1 MTDRI
6 TYLTREGKEQ
16 LEAEL
21 KHKETVERREI
32 AERINAAKELGD
44 ISESGEYEDAKKA
57 SGFLEG
63 RIKEINDILRKALII
78 EEEDVGDIKAV
89 RVGRTVVVRFDDE
102 DSDEEYRIVGSAE
115 ANPAEGRI
123 SNESPLGRALI
134 DRRVKD
140 KVVVQTPNGPMK
152 CQIKS
157 IK

>member
-21 KHKETVERREI
+21 KQLETVGRRDI

-63 RIKEINDILRKALII
+63 RIKEINDILRKAHII
-78 EEEDVGDIKAV
+78 EEEVGDVKEV
-89 RVGRTVVVRFDDE
+89 RVGRTVVIRFEGE
-102 DSDEEYRIVGSAE
+102 DADEEYRIVGSAE
-115 ANPAEGRI
+115 SNPAEGRI

-140 KVVVQTPNGPMK
+140 KVIVQTPNGPMK
-152 CQIKS
+152 CVIKS

>member
-21 KHKETVERREI
+21 KQLETVGRREI

-63 RIKEINDILRKALII
+63 RIKEINDVLRKAHII
-78 EEEDVGDIKAV
+78 EEEVGDVKEV
-89 RVGRTVVVRFDDE
+89 RVGRTVVIRFDDE
-102 DSDEEYRIVGSAE
+102 EADEEYRIVGSAE
-115 ANPAEGRI
+115 SNPAEGRI

-140 KVVVQTPNGPMK
+140 KVIVQTPNGPMK
-152 CQIKS
+152 CVIKS

>member
-21 KHKETVERREI
+21 KELETVGRREI

-63 RIKEINDILRKALII
+63 RIKEINDVLRKAHII
-78 EEEDVGDIKAV
+78 EEEVGDVKEV
-89 RVGRTVVVRFDDE
+89 RIGRTVVIRFEDE
-102 DSDEEYRIVGSAE
+102 DADETYRIVGSAE

-152 CQIKS
+152 CVIKS

>member
-21 KHKETVERREI
+21 KQLETIGRREI

-63 RIKEINDILRKALII
+63 RIKEINDVLRKAHII
-78 EEEDVGDIKAV
+78 EEEVGDVKEV
-89 RVGRTVVVRFDDE
+89 RVGRTVVIRFDDE
-102 DSDEEYRIVGSAE
+102 EADEEYRIVGSAE
-115 ANPAEGRI
+115 SNPAEGRI

-140 KVVVQTPNGPMK
+140 KVIVQTPNGPMK
-152 CQIKS
+152 CVIKS

>member
-21 KHKETVERREI
+21 KQLETVGRRDI

-63 RIKEINDILRKALII
+63 RIKEINDVLRKAHII
-78 EEEDVGDIKAV
+78 EEEIGDVKEV
-89 RVGRTVVVRFDDE
+89 RVGRTVVVRFEDE
-102 DSDEEYRIVGSAE
+102 DADEEYRIVGSAE

-152 CQIKS
+152 CVIKS

>member
-21 KHKETVERREI
+21 KQLETVGRREI

-63 RIKEINDILRKALII
+63 RIKEINDVLRKAHII
-78 EEEDVGDIKAV
+78 EEEVGDVKEV
-89 RVGRTVVVRFDDE
+89 RIGRTVVIRFEDE
-102 DSDEEYRIVGSAE
+102 DADEEYRIVGSAE
-115 ANPAEGRI
+115 SNPAEGRI

-152 CQIKS
+152 CVIKS

>member
-6 TYLTREGKEQ
+6 TYLTREGKDQ

-21 KHKETVERREI
+21 KRLETEGRREI

-63 RIKEINDILRKALII
+63 LIKEINDILRKAHII
-78 EEEDVGDIKAV
+78 EEDVGDVKEV
-89 RVGRTVVVRFDDE
+89 RVGRTVVIRFEDEEDDE
-102 DSDEEYRIVGSAE
+102 TYRIVGSAE

-140 KVVVQTPNGPMK
+140 KVIVQTPNGPMK
-152 CQIKS
+152 CVIKS